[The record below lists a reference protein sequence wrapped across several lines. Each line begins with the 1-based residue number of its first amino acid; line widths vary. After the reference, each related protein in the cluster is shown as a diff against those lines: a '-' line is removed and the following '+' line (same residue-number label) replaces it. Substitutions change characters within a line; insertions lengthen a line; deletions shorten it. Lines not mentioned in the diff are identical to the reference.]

1 MMDQEYMQDI
11 LAEMV
16 EIEPLSTSQFNRVVE
31 TLSRIGIPSIKQRTL
46 TQSCHVFHK
55 MGRYF
60 ISHFKSLLAM
70 DGKDAVPSDSD
81 LERVRSIALLLENWN
96 LVKILEKE
104 KSLKHFGPICS
115 NIKVL
120 SFDEKNDWNLVV
132 KHSIGKR
139 KFKGS

>member
-1 MMDQEYMQDI
+1 
-11 LAEMV
+11 
-16 EIEPLSTSQFNRVVE
+16 
-31 TLSRIGIPSIKQRTL
+31 
-46 TQSCHVFHK
+46 

-104 KSLKHFGPICS
+104 KATKHFGPICS

-120 SFDEKNDWNLVV
+120 SFDEKNDWNLVA